1 METGFDVGEVTTHRN
16 EIITYILNG
25 ISNKLP
31 IKEKDMST
39 ALNAKGRMLTM
50 AFQQAK
56 LVLQETYGILVADVP
71 DTKSGKCFI
80 CYNED
85 AAKCHLLYDEE
96 QLRQLTLLFIVL
108 SYLFMRGSDAPDKN
122 NTTEEDLVNFLDGL
136 RIKFDSCHEYF
147 GPNVKKLLTETF
159 VKQLYLKRDK
169 VISEMEAETKF
180 FYSWGYR
187 AHVEFDKKL
196 VFESTAKI
204 LKKHPSVFVAKYNEI
219 YGDDENRMQE

>member
-1 METGFDVGEVTTHRN
+1 METGFDVGEAASHRN

-31 IKEKDMST
+31 LKEKDMSAT
-39 ALNAKGRMLTM
+39 LNIKGRMFNV

-56 LVLQETYGILVADVP
+56 LALQETYGIVVTDVP
-71 DTKSGKCFI
+71 DTRSGKAFI

-85 AAKCHLLYDEE
+85 AAKCHLLYDED

-122 NTTEEDLVNFLDGL
+122 STTEEDLIHFLSGL
-136 RIKFDSCHEYF
+136 RITFDSCHEYF
-147 GPNVKKLLTETF
+147 GANVKKLLTETF

-169 VISEMEAETKF
+169 VISDIDAETKF
-180 FYSWGYR
+180 YYSWGYR

-196 VFESTAKI
+196 VFESTAKLQI
-204 LKKHPSVFVAKYNEI
+204 KVKGF
-219 YGDDENRMQE
+219 MFC